1 MRSNW
6 HVWHDVD
13 GLNETVIA
21 LTPLRNTKIAERKIK
36 EIKDNQ
42 NMRRQMEKMARAK
55 ETPILDS
62 FLLHYFLMGGSHK

>member
-21 LTPLRNTKIAERKIK
+21 LTPLKNTKVAERKIK

-42 NMRRQMEKMARAK
+42 RMRRQMEKMAKAK
-55 ETPILDS
+55 ETQMVDR
-62 FLLHYFLMGGSHK
+62 FLLHYFLLGGSNK